1 MTKILITGGAGYIG
15 SNVTNLLIDNGFE
28 VTVIDNL
35 ITGNKNLINKKATF
49 VNCDIAD
56 QKIIN
61 TLLLKDKYEV
71 VIHFAGLIRVD
82 ESVNEPEK
90 SAEGFAPVGLP
101 PEFCSTVVSPPAES
115 NSNTTLVP
123 SVLGNIN
130 EPVISGLC
138 IFIVYFS
145 FSNLF

>member
-61 TLLLKDKYEV
+61 TLLSKDKYT
-71 VIHFAGLIRVD
+71 D
-82 ESVNEPEK
+82 E
-90 SAEGFAPVGLP
+90 A
-101 PEFCSTVVSPPAES
+101 STS
-115 NSNTTLVP
+115 
-123 SVLGNIN
+123 
-130 EPVISGLC
+130 
-138 IFIVYFS
+138 IVAMKI
-145 FSNLF
+145 SNLSK